1 MTRLTDRDEWLLNWF
16 GIVRVSNM
24 EGLRWAMAAA
34 NGWSEPVVV
43 RRAQLWCTRMEAL
56 GTVSRTR
63 LFGVGGS
70 LVWATSARTGRPAPN
85 LLSQMTRHEVAVS
98 VVSARYA
105 AAGYGWQ
112 RDRRAQHAADHQSD
126 GLARGGDV
134 VDAVEVEL
142 TPKRAPRYRGIFQAF
157 QRRMEAGEL
166 THVTYLCTDD
176 SARAAEEGLRQAGVA
191 RAVRERVRIRTVF
204 DGRGAWEGDR
214 QLDLLQRVEQ
224 VDVSVG

>member
-1 MTRLTDRDEWLLNWF
+1 MPRLTERDEWLLDWF
-16 GIVRVSNM
+16 GVVRLSNM

-34 NGWSEPVVV
+34 NGWTEPVVV

-56 GTVSRTR
+56 GGVSRVR
-63 LFGVGGS
+63 LFGAGGS

-85 LLSQMTRHEVAVS
+85 LLSQTTRHEVAVS

-105 AAGYGWQ
+105 AAGYEWA

-126 GLARGGDV
+126 GIATGGEI

-142 TPKRAPRYRGIFQAF
+142 TPKRAPRLRGIFRAY

-166 THVTYLCTDD
+166 THVTYLCTPDA
-176 SARAAEEGLRQAGVA
+176 ARATEEGLAEAAVA
-191 RAVRERVRIRTVF
+191 SAVRERVRIRTVF
-204 DGRGAWEGDR
+204 DARGVWEGDR
-214 QLDLLQRVEQ
+214 QLDLLEQ
-224 VDVSVG
+224 PVSLDTGTR